1 MTIPSLDSA
10 DPSQLFVHLRILMG
24 TVVGLGLARLLI
36 GFAGIIQHPGRSKLY
51 LPHLVWAAAMLL
63 TLVHFWWWE
72 FALIQVP
79 HWTLGAFLFLIAYST
94 TLFLICALLFPDSLA
109 EYDGYEGFFL
119 TRRAWFF
126 GLFGLTI
133 IFDVFD
139 SAIKGP
145 NYFAGFGVEYMI
157 EVPVGL
163 LLCGAAILIRNR
175 YFQLAVAVI
184 QIAYQLSWVVRLFYN
199 PL

>member
-1 MTIPSLDSA
+1 MDTA
-10 DPSQLFVHLRILMG
+10 AGTQLFIHLRILMG

-79 HWTLGAFLFLIAYST
+79 HWTFGAFLFLIAYST

-133 IFDVFD
+133 VFDIFD

-145 NYFAGFGVEYMI
+145 NYFAGFGLEYWI
-157 EVPVGL
+157 EVPLGLALCIVGM
-163 LLCGAAILIRNR
+163 ITRRTPI
-175 YFQLAVAVI
+175 QLALALV
-184 QIAYQLSWVVRLFYN
+184 QIGYQISWVVRLFYS
-199 PL
+199 PV

>member
-1 MTIPSLDSA
+1 MDAATGA
-10 DPSQLFVHLRILMG
+10 QLFTHLRILMG
-24 TVVGLGLARLLI
+24 TVVGLAIARLLL
-36 GFAGIIQHPGRSKLY
+36 GFAGIIQHPDRSRLY
-51 LPHLVWAAAMLL
+51 LPHLIWAAAMML

-72 FALIQVP
+72 FALIHVP
-79 HWTLGAFLFLIAYST
+79 VWTFGVFLFLIAYCT
-94 TLFLICALLFPDSLA
+94 TLFLLCALLFPDNLA

-119 TRRAWFF
+119 CRRAWFY
-126 GLFGLTI
+126 GLYALTI
-133 IFDVFD
+133 VLDIFDT
-139 SAIKGP
+139 AIKGP
-145 NYFAGFGVEYMI
+145 NYFAGFGVEYMV